1 MSIDPK
7 KFGLSNSLVNAVNE
21 ALKGDQH
28 KIDAN
33 KNGKIDAQD
42 FKKLRGEEL
51 KGNQHKIDK
60 NKNGKIDAHDF
71 KMLRKEEVE
80 QIDEKVKT
88 THENPLVTVHD
99 KDGLHTHANLSTAN
113 KIFNTKV
120 KHTDVHAGPVKTKD
134 GHETKNNLTFAIS
147 KHHASAMKEEVEQID
162 ELSSTTLQRYRT
174 KALAHKSKVSP
185 DNPYSSPE
193 HKAAIR
199 QDRNRSQGR
208 QLSWK
213 KMIHQGAKVPAS
225 KSKPTTEEVEQ
236 VDEISK
242 ATLGSYVTKA
252 AGSAA
257 THTGAAAAYGGSSK
271 NPDPKK
277 MAQHQAI
284 ATKRTTGIQK
294 AVGKL
299 TKEEAEQT
307 DEAMSP
313 KQKAHSNRLKNNP
326 GRKGSVFDPSSNF
339 DAPNHKVDVVVSK
352 DNKKETKND
361 VVQAKDKHDAMFKIQ
376 MKYHKMGYKVH
387 DTKHK
392 GTVKEET
399 EITEADDAIA
409 KQIAAKKDAMQKQI
423 QQKIAQKQMSTMQA
437 KANKRLSS
445 INASSHDDKEEMKK
459 GGKEK
464 IEINPPLKEAEE
476 LPKAVVKKGHE
487 IAKSLIKHRAKVREP
502 YAVGMATAKK
512 SAGIKD

>member
-1 MSIDPK
+1 MSVDPK
-7 KFGLSNSLVNAVNE
+7 KFGLTPSLVETVKE

-51 KGNQHKIDK
+51 KGDQHKIDK

-71 KMLRKEEVE
+71 KLLRKKNDTKLVAKPQYDKMRPAFKEEVE

-147 KHHASAMKEEVEQID
+147 KHHASAMKEEVEQ
-162 ELSSTTLQRYRT
+162 
-174 KALAHKSKVSP
+174 
-185 DNPYSSPE
+185 
-193 HKAAIR
+193 
-199 QDRNRSQGR
+199 
-208 QLSWK
+208 
-213 KMIHQGAKVPAS
+213 
-225 KSKPTTEEVEQ
+225 

-271 NPDPKK
+271 SPDPKK

-399 EITEADDAIA
+399 EITEAEDAVA

-423 QQKIAQKQMSTMQA
+423 QQKIAQKQMSAMQA
-437 KANKRLSS
+437 KAN
-445 INASSHDDKEEMKK
+445 
-459 GGKEK
+459 
-464 IEINPPLKEAEE
+464 
-476 LPKAVVKKGHE
+476 
-487 IAKSLIKHRAKVREP
+487 
-502 YAVGMATAKK
+502 
-512 SAGIKD
+512 

>member
-7 KFGLSNSLVNAVNE
+7 KFGLTPSLVETVKE

-51 KGNQHKIDK
+51 KGDQHKIDK

-71 KMLRKEEVE
+71 KLLRKKNDTKLVAKPQYDKMRPAFKEEVE

-147 KHHASAMKEEVEQID
+147 KHHASAMKEEVEQ
-162 ELSSTTLQRYRT
+162 
-174 KALAHKSKVSP
+174 
-185 DNPYSSPE
+185 
-193 HKAAIR
+193 
-199 QDRNRSQGR
+199 
-208 QLSWK
+208 
-213 KMIHQGAKVPAS
+213 
-225 KSKPTTEEVEQ
+225 

-271 NPDPKK
+271 SPDPKK

-399 EITEADDAIA
+399 EITEAEDAVA

-423 QQKIAQKQMSTMQA
+423 QQKIAQKQMSAMQA

-445 INASSHDDKEEMKK
+445 INASSHDDEEMKK